1 MRLVVACPSCRR
13 RYDASGRPPGSRYR
27 CSCGGVLAVPATA
40 LAHDAAV
47 VRCSACGA
55 PRAGQERSCRY
66 CSSDFTL
73 HERDLDTLCPQ
84 CMTRVSGKGR
94 FCHSCATPLL
104 LSQVAAAPSAHPCPA
119 CGDGTSLSSRR
130 LGSEDAAILECRLC
144 AGLWLEKEVFE
155 LLAAR
160 ARTGRAPDLPGPVVP
175 AGPAEESDIAPVAAR
190 RAGPAAGAATGPA
203 DGAVTR
209 PADGP
214 GPAGTD
220 SAAGARLYRPCAVC
234 GALMNRRNYGRRSGV
249 ILDICTEHG
258 IWFDSDELQRL
269 LRWIRDGGEEKAQAL
284 LAEQERAAARHGK
297 LFPVS
302 WPADEDERTKRS
314 LDSFLLDLLGGVFG
328 RLMPG
333 LFR

>member
-1 MRLVVACPSCRR
+1 M
-13 RYDASGRPPGSRYR
+13 
-27 CSCGGVLAVPATA
+27 LAVPATA

-55 PRAGQERSCRY
+55 PRSGQERGCRY

-104 LSQVAAAPSAHPCPA
+104 LSQATAAPSEHPCPA

-155 LLAAR
+155 VLAAR
-160 ARTGRAPDLPGPVVP
+160 ARTGRVPDLPGPVLP
-175 AGPAEESDIAPVAAR
+175 AGPAAEPDIAPAAR
-190 RAGPAAGAATGPA
+190 AAGPAAASPAGAAATLVSPAPASQAGMETG
-203 DGAVTR
+203 
-209 PADGP
+209 
-214 GPAGTD
+214 AG
-220 SAAGARLYRPCAVC
+220 GARAYRPCAVC

-249 ILDICTEHG
+249 ILDICAEHG

-269 LRWIRDGGEEKAQAL
+269 LRWIREGGEEKAQAL

-302 WPADEDERTKRS
+302 WPADEDERVKRT

>member
-13 RYDASGRPPGSRYR
+13 RYDASERRPGSRYR

-55 PRAGQERSCRY
+55 PRSGQERSCRY

-104 LSQVAAAPSAHPCPA
+104 LSQAAAAPSAHPCPA

-130 LGSEDAAILECRLC
+130 LGSEDAAILECRIC

-175 AGPAEESDIAPVAAR
+175 AGPAEESDLAPVAAR
-190 RAGPAAGAATGPA
+190 KVPAAEPA
-203 DGAVTR
+203 
-209 PADGP
+209 
-214 GPAGTD
+214 PAGTD
-220 SAAGARLYRPCAVC
+220 SAAGGARLYRPCGVC

-258 IWFDSDELQRL
+258 VWFDSDELQRL

-284 LAEQERAAARHGK
+284 LAEQERAAARHDK

-302 WPADEDERTKRS
+302 WPADEEERAKRR
-314 LDSFLLDLLGGVFG
+314 LDSFLLDLLGGVFV